1 MIKTEQII
9 EAMAPALEKGLIVLI
24 IIVIFKISINL
35 FFKKLKNKKSIK
47 NSYEKELKQTINKLT
62 DENKRLKKELNK

>member
-1 MIKTEQII
+1 MIKIEQII

-47 NSYEKELKQTINKLT
+47 NSYKKELKQTINKLT

>member
-47 NSYEKELKQTINKLT
+47 NSYKKELKQTINKLT

>member
-1 MIKTEQII
+1 MIKTEQLM
-9 EAMAPALEKGLIVLI
+9 EAMLPALGKGLIVIVLI
-24 IIVIFKISINL
+24 AIFKISINL
-35 FFKKLKNKKSIK
+35 FFKKLKDKKSLK